1 MIEISGNGLAVEIRK
16 LSRAYG
22 ATWALRGIDLNLPQ
36 AETLV
41 LLGPNGAG
49 KTTLLKILATL
60 IRPTRGGGKVLGY
73 DLGSA
78 HDAIRS
84 RIGVLSHNCYVYG
97 DLTARE
103 NLRFFAT
110 MGGKPVSNDAIEEAL
125 HRVELGVH
133 ANQRTRTFSSGMK
146 RRLAVARLLLGLPAL
161 LLLDEP
167 YTNLD
172 QKTMKLLNDFLQ
184 DYRHRGGTAILATHH
199 LSGGYAVADRI
210 VMLKGGRMVF
220 EEAKREMTLQSLKEQ
235 YAVHV
240 EGNEG

>member
-1 MIEISGNGLAVEIRK
+1 METAANGLAVDIRQ

-22 ATWALRGIDLNLPQ
+22 ATWALRGINLALPE

-49 KTTLLKILATL
+49 KTTLLKVLATL
-60 IRPTRGGGKVLGY
+60 IRPTRGEGKVLGF
-73 DLGSA
+73 DLKNA
-78 HDAIRS
+78 QDAIRS
-84 RIGVLSHNCYVYG
+84 RVGVLGHHCYVYG

-103 NLRFFAT
+103 NLQFFAA
-110 MGGKPVSNDAIEEAL
+110 MGQKPFSEKGIEEVL
-125 HRVELGVH
+125 DRVELDGYID
-133 ANQRTRTFSSGMK
+133 QRVRTFSSGMK
-146 RRLAVARLLLGLPAL
+146 RRLAFARLLLSPPEL

-184 DYRHRGGTAILATHH
+184 EHRHRGGTVILATHH
-199 LSGGYAVADRI
+199 LSGGFAVADRI
-210 VMLKGGRMVF
+210 AILKGGRLIF
-220 EEAKREMTLQSLKEQ
+220 QEAKGDMSLQGLKEH

-240 EGNEG
+240 EGNGV

>member
-1 MIEISGNGLAVEIRK
+1 MEISGNGLAVEIRQ
-16 LSRAYG
+16 LCLAYG
-22 ATWALRGIDLNLPQ
+22 ATWALRGINLTLPQ

-49 KTTLLKILATL
+49 KTTLLKVLATL
-60 IRPTRGGGKVLGY
+60 IRPTRGGGMVLGY
-73 DLGSA
+73 DLRSA
-78 HDAIRS
+78 RDAIRG
-84 RIGVLSHNCYVYG
+84 RIGVLGHNSYLYG

-103 NLRFFAT
+103 NLRFFGA
-110 MGGKPVSNDAIEEAL
+110 MGQRPFSESNIEEVL
-125 HRVELGVH
+125 HRVELNTH
-133 ANQRTRTFSSGMK
+133 ADQRVRIFSSGMK
-146 RRLAVARLLLGLPAL
+146 RRLALARLLLGLPEL

-199 LSGGYAVADRI
+199 ISGGFAVADRI
-210 VMLKGGRMVF
+210 VMLKGGRIIF
-220 EEAKREMTLQSLKEQ
+220 EEVKGEMSLQGLKEQ

-240 EGNEG
+240 EGNGE

>member
-1 MIEISGNGLAVEIRK
+1 MGISENGLAVEIRG

-22 ATWALRGIDLNLPQ
+22 ATWALRGIDLNLRE

-60 IRPTRGGGKVLGY
+60 LRPTRGGGKVLGY

-78 HDAIRS
+78 QEAIRE
-84 RIGVLSHNCYVYG
+84 RIAVLGHQSYLYG

-103 NLRFFAT
+103 NLRFFT
-110 MGGKPVSNDAIEEAL
+110 VMGGKPFSEGGLEEVL
-125 HRVELGVH
+125 HRVELGGHVD
-133 ANQRTRTFSSGMK
+133 QRVRTFSSGMK
-146 RRLAVARLLLGLPAL
+146 RRLALARLLLGLPEL

-172 QKTMKLLNDFLQ
+172 QKTMKLVNAFLQ
-184 DYRHRGGTAILATHH
+184 DYRHQGGTAVVATHH
-199 LSGGYAVADRI
+199 LSGGFAVADRI
-210 VMLKGGRMVF
+210 AMLKGGRIVF
-220 EEAKREMTLQSLKEQ
+220 DEAKREMSLQALKEL
-235 YAVHV
+235 YALHV
-240 EGNEG
+240 EGEGE

>member
-1 MIEISGNGLAVEIRK
+1 M
-16 LSRAYG
+16 
-22 ATWALRGIDLNLPQ
+22 NLPQ

-73 DLGSA
+73 DLA
-78 HDAIRS
+78 CAQDAIRG
-84 RIGVLSHNCYVYG
+84 RIGVLGHHCYLYG

-103 NLRFFAT
+103 NLRFFAA
-110 MGGKPVSNDAIEEAL
+110 MGGKPFSEKSIADAL
-125 HRVELGVH
+125 DRVELGAH
-133 ANQRTRTFSSGMK
+133 ADQRVRTFSSGMK
-146 RRLAVARLLLGLPAL
+146 RRVAVARLLLGLPEL

-184 DYRHRGGTAILATHH
+184 EYRHQGGSSILATHH

-210 VMLKGGRMVF
+210 AMLKGGRVVF
-220 EEAKREMTLQSLKEQ
+220 HEAKREMTLQALKEH

-240 EGNEG
+240 EGQGA